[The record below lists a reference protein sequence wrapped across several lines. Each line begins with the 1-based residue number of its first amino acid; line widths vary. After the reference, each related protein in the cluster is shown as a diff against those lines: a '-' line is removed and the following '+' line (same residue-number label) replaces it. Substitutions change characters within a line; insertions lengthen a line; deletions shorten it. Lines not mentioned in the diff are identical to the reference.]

1 MVAAMRRWISVLLA
15 LAGLVGVVG
24 SAAAASGPGP
34 AGPAPDKTVAPT
46 TPVTA
51 PPGSAPP
58 IGTAPLPSQAPPTSA
73 WLVTTSTSTST
84 TVFATTVPTI
94 DENTS
99 PTNVPLA
106 PTAGFDGLTFLTDV
120 YAAVNDDPL
129 VLIDIAERSTI
140 INSAADLWVAHVLGV
155 SMTTRIHAAPPTPAY
170 TVSAAGKAVSVC
182 TDTGACESF
191 GDFYAPTGLL
201 ESFTINGVVVD
212 DVISVLSRPVVVESL
227 SVDTALCV
235 TSTDAVLSC
244 ILLMSSDGASAALEF
259 EQALF
264 VGLDGQQFAPDLN
277 LSAYATS
284 IADGDF
290 GSAHLVF
297 PGAPIDGEITFPV
310 VTGVSGAQ
318 STVSVPL
325 RLL

>member
-1 MVAAMRRWISVLLA
+1 MI
-15 LAGLVGVVG
+15 
-24 SAAAASGPGP
+24 
-34 AGPAPDKTVAPT
+34 
-46 TPVTA
+46 
-51 PPGSAPP
+51 
-58 IGTAPLPSQAPPTSA
+58 
-73 WLVTTSTSTST
+73 
-84 TVFATTVPTI
+84 ATTVPTI

-99 PTNVPLA
+99 PTNVPVA

-129 VLIDIAERSTI
+129 VLIDIAESSTI
-140 INSAADLWVAHVLGV
+140 LNSAADLWVAHLLGV
-155 SMTTRIHAAPPTPAY
+155 SMTNRIHAGPQTPPS

-182 TDTGACESF
+182 ADTGVCESF

-201 ESFTINGVVVD
+201 ESFTINGVVID
-212 DVISVLSRPVVVESL
+212 DVMSVLTRPTVVESL
-227 SVDTALCV
+227 SVDTALCLK
-235 TSTDAVLSC
+235 STDGTMSC
-244 ILLMSSDGASAALEF
+244 IVLLSSDGASTALKF

-264 VGLDGQQFAPDLN
+264 VGLDGQQFTPDLN
-277 LSAYATS
+277 LSAFATS
-284 IADGDF
+284 IAEGDF

-318 STVSVPL
+318 STVSLPV

>member
-1 MVAAMRRWISVLLA
+1 MVAAMRRSIPVLLA

-34 AGPAPDKTVAPT
+34 AGPAPDQTVTPT
-46 TPVTA
+46 TPIT
-51 PPGSAPP
+51 
-58 IGTAPLPSQAPPTSA
+58 APPTSA
-73 WLVTTSTSTST
+73 WIVTTSTSTST

-94 DENTS
+94 DENTG
-99 PTNVPLA
+99 PTNVPIA
-106 PTAGFDGLTFLTDV
+106 PRAGFDGLTFLTDV

-235 TSTDAVLSC
+235 TSTYAVASC

-264 VGLDGQQFAPDLN
+264 VGLDGQQFAPELN

-284 IADGDF
+284 IADGNF

-318 STVSVPL
+318 STVSVSV